1 MFVKKHLV
9 GVFACLLLW
18 YCPVAFAAGEQYGIG
33 DTGPAVEQIQSGL
46 KDSGFFGGKVDGVFS
61 TMTRQAVIS
70 FQKAAGLKA
79 DGFVEEKTFKALTGK
94 AIPPKPANIA
104 KAAPNRNANRI
115 LDTAL
120 SYRGVKYRFG
130 GATPSG
136 FDCSGFIYYVFD
148 QMGYGLPRMADGQF
162 EVGIPV
168 SRAAL
173 QPGDLVF
180 FSTYEPGPSH
190 VGIYL
195 GNGQFI
201 HASSGAGHVT
211 ITSLANPYHR
221 DRYIGA
227 RRIIK
232 G

>member
-9 GVFACLLLW
+9 GLFACLLLW

-136 FDCSGFIYYVFD
+136 FDCSGFVMYVFNKH
-148 QMGYGLPRMADGQF
+148 GVKLPRTADMQF
-162 EVGIPV
+162 KVGKPIKTKTE
-168 SRAAL
+168 L
-173 QPGDLVF
+173 KPGDLVF
-180 FSTYEPGPSH
+180 FETYEKGASH
-190 VGIYL
+190 VGIYK
-195 GNGQFI
+195 GKGEFI
-201 HASSGAGHVT
+201 HASSSKG
-211 ITSLANPYHR
+211 ITVSGLADTYFAKK
-221 DRYIGA
+221 YVGA
-227 RRIIK
+227 RRIL
-232 G
+232 